1 MDPLKIDKISQPFKK
16 LPKFS
21 QILLGTDKPVHKT
34 EASCNFKDHSPTLN
48 SLNRPNPL
56 KLPAF
61 SLGSHQQPYSTTA
74 STSFEFY
81 NSSPIPVASIS
92 PSQSIHFG
100 AQKVKKISTFQSEFT
115 EKKAEQGIKLE
126 EIKGVHNSCHFT
138 FGSFPND
145 YKASSNDY
153 RTYSTT
159 PNRKSENVNNSVSV
173 VLGNFKH
180 KNLTETREKFSGI
193 RDREISRFTKF
204 NGKTTNFVFGS
215 NREAAV
221 ATSKDTYKGEQLEVR
236 DSKQKLP
243 AKGNN
248 IVLGKNC
255 EKWKSSY
262 SGSFEEKEL
271 KNVEKVV
278 GSKKT
283 NFDLGFY
290 RENLRSLC
298 QDSYTLQVSERVKP
312 VLQDKI
318 HVYMGRFKSSSVNNS
333 RF

>member
-1 MDPLKIDKISQPFKK
+1 MDPLKIDQIPQPFKK

-21 QILLGTDKPVHKT
+21 QISLGTDKPVHKT
-34 EASCNFKDHSPTLN
+34 EASCNFKDHSFTLN
-48 SLNRPNPL
+48 TPTRPTHL
-56 KLPAF
+56 KMPTF
-61 SLGSHQQPYSTTA
+61 SLGSHQQPYLTTA
-74 STSFEFY
+74 STSFELF
-81 NSSPIPVASIS
+81 NSYPTPKKSIS
-92 PSQSIHFG
+92 PCQSIHFG
-100 AQKVKKISTFQSEFT
+100 AQKVKKVSTFQSEFT
-115 EKKAEQGIKLE
+115 EKKADQGVKLE

-153 RTYSTT
+153 RAYSTT
-159 PNRKSENVNNSVSV
+159 PNRKSENLNKNVSV
-173 VLGNFKH
+173 MLGNYKQ
-180 KNLTETREKFSGI
+180 KNLTETKEKFSGFK
-193 RDREISRFTKF
+193 DREISKFTQM

-215 NREAAV
+215 NRDSVV

-236 DSKQKLP
+236 DSLQSLP

-248 IVLGKNC
+248 IVLGKNS

-271 KNVEKVV
+271 INVEKKT

-298 QDSYTLQVSERVKP
+298 QDSYTGQVAERVKP

-318 HVYMGRFKSSSVNNS
+318 HVYMGRFKSSPVSNP

>member
-1 MDPLKIDKISQPFKK
+1 
-16 LPKFS
+16 
-21 QILLGTDKPVHKT
+21 
-34 EASCNFKDHSPTLN
+34 
-48 SLNRPNPL
+48 
-56 KLPAF
+56 
-61 SLGSHQQPYSTTA
+61 
-74 STSFEFY
+74 
-81 NSSPIPVASIS
+81 
-92 PSQSIHFG
+92 
-100 AQKVKKISTFQSEFT
+100 
-115 EKKAEQGIKLE
+115 
-126 EIKGVHNSCHFT
+126 
-138 FGSFPND
+138 
-145 YKASSNDY
+145 
-153 RTYSTT
+153 
-159 PNRKSENVNNSVSV
+159 
-173 VLGNFKH
+173 
-180 KNLTETREKFSGI
+180 
-193 RDREISRFTKF
+193 
-204 NGKTTNFVFGS
+204 VFGS